1 MKNIIKEIA
10 IMLLLLAAIVLGL
23 GVLFY
28 DYIPSSKV
36 VPTILENKTPENIT
50 EELSETIT
58 NNSEEVLITYEV
70 DSKDLKVYE
79 KTKDYNAGNPNPFS
93 YYTTGT
99 VNNTNK
105 DNTTSTKPIPQTGET
120 LTIAGIV
127 IATISVAII

>member
-1 MKNIIKEIA
+1 MKSVIKEIA

-36 VPTILENKTPENIT
+36 VPTVLEYKTPNNIT

-58 NNSEEVLITYEV
+58 NNSEEVIITYEV
-70 DSKDLKVYE
+70 DSKDLNIYE

-99 VNNTNK
+99 VTNNTNTTNNS
-105 DNTTSTKPIPQTGET
+105 NTNNNSNGTFFEDGKGTK
-120 LTIAGIV
+120 
-127 IATISVAII
+127 

>member
-1 MKNIIKEIA
+1 MKSVIKEIA

-36 VPTILENKTPENIT
+36 VPTILEYKTPDNIT

-70 DSKDLKVYE
+70 DSKDLKIYE

-99 VNNTNK
+99 NTNSTNTINNDKNSNTNNTNNDGTFFENGK
-105 DNTTSTKPIPQTGET
+105 GTK
-120 LTIAGIV
+120 
-127 IATISVAII
+127 

>member
-1 MKNIIKEIA
+1 MKSIIKEIA

-36 VPTILENKTPENIT
+36 VPTILEYKTPENIT

-58 NNSEEVLITYEV
+58 NNNEEVLITYEV

-105 DNTTSTKPIPQTGET
+105 DNTINNDKNSNTNNTNNNGTFFEDGKGTK
-120 LTIAGIV
+120 
-127 IATISVAII
+127 

>member
-1 MKNIIKEIA
+1 MKSVIKEIA

-36 VPTILENKTPENIT
+36 VPTVLEYKTPSDIK

-58 NNSEEVLITYEV
+58 NNTEEVLVTYQV

-93 YYTTGT
+93 YYTTQT
-99 VNNTNK
+99 NTNNNKTNNINNNTNTSS
-105 DNTTSTKPIPQTGET
+105 NTTNNGTFFEDNKGTK
-120 LTIAGIV
+120 
-127 IATISVAII
+127 

>member
-1 MKNIIKEIA
+1 MKSIIKEIA

-36 VPTILENKTPENIT
+36 VPTILEYKTPENIT

-58 NNSEEVLITYEV
+58 NNSEEVIITYEV

-105 DNTTSTKPIPQTGET
+105 DNTINNDKNSNTNNTNNNGTFFEDGKGTK
-120 LTIAGIV
+120 
-127 IATISVAII
+127 

>member
-1 MKNIIKEIA
+1 MKSIIKEIA

-36 VPTILENKTPENIT
+36 VPTILEYKTPDNIT

-105 DNTTSTKPIPQTGET
+105 DNTINNDKNSNTNNNNNNGTFFEDGKGTK
-120 LTIAGIV
+120 
-127 IATISVAII
+127 